1 MLRKLVL
8 HNVGPAKD
16 LALDPVAPHLNLLT
30 GDNGLGK
37 SFLLEA
43 AWWALTRTWHETPAV
58 PSAPDA
64 SIEHWFDGESKLSQS
79 KSEWMSDDQ
88 QWRRVQGPH
97 GKRVWGRSPN
107 PGLVMYVRV
116 DGSFSVWDPARN
128 QRVYSRADGGEA
140 ESAAAYQF
148 SASDVLWGLK
158 RRVQLAGQWREET
171 LCLGLVDEWRE
182 WQLAADP
189 RFDLLRRLLATLG
202 PDDQPLQPGELIR
215 PYFGDVRAL
224 PTIRMSYGQDV
235 PITYAPAGVRR
246 MCMLAYLLAWAMSEH
261 EAESKRRQRAPSH
274 QVIMLVD
281 EIETHLHPR
290 WQLTVLPSLLAAIQG
305 WREMEPPAV
314 QIIVTTHSPLVLTSI
329 EPLFDPSIDALWK
342 LDLVDGEVKI
352 EQDAWRKRGDALMW
366 LESDVFDE
374 TRPISPP
381 ARVTMDEAAALM
393 ANETASEEQANDL
406 RERLRKLLADTDP
419 FWLNWRS
426 WRRSR
431 GWAP

>member
-16 LALDPVAPHLNLLT
+16 LALDPVAPRLNVLT

-43 AWWALTRTWHETPAV
+43 AWWSLTHAWHETPAV

-64 SIEHWFDGESKLSQS
+64 TIESSFDGEQGLREYR
-79 KSEWMSDDQ
+79 SEWFPDAQ
-88 QWRRVQGPH
+88 
-97 GKRVWGRSPN
+97 VWDRELLPPPN
-107 PGLVMYVRV
+107 PGLVMYARV

-128 QRVYSRADGGEA
+128 GRQYLREDGSKASRPL
-140 ESAAAYQF
+140 AYQF

-158 RRVQLAGQWREET
+158 RRVQVAGQWREQT
-171 LCLGLVDEWRE
+171 LCLGLIDEWRE
-182 WQLAADP
+182 WQRAADP
-189 RFDLLRRLLATLG
+189 RFELLRRLLAALG
-202 PDDQPLQPGELIR
+202 PDDQPLEPGELVR
-215 PYFGDVRAL
+215 PSLDDVREL
-224 PTIRMSYGQDV
+224 PTIRMPYGQDV

-246 MCMLAYLLAWAMSEH
+246 MCMLAYLLAWTMSEH
-261 EAESKRRQRAPSH
+261 EAESKRRQRAPSD
-274 QVIMLVD
+274 QIIMLVD

-290 WQLTVLPSLLAAIQG
+290 WQRTVLPSLLAAIQG
-305 WREMEPPAV
+305 WRQMDRPEV
-314 QIIVTTHSPLVLTSI
+314 QVIVATHSPLVLTSI
-329 EPLFDPSIDALWK
+329 EPHFDPGTDALWK
-342 LDLVDGEVKI
+342 LDLVDGRVQI
-352 EQDAWRKRGDALMW
+352 ERDAWRKRGDALMW

-374 TRPISPP
+374 TAPYSRE
-381 ARVTMDEAAALM
+381 AVAAMKEAAALM
-393 ANETASEEQANDL
+393 TTEGASEEHADQV
-406 RERLRKLLADTDP
+406 RERLRAVLADTDP

>member
-1 MLRKLVL
+1 MLRKLAL

-16 LALDPVAPHLNLLT
+16 LVLDPVAPHLNLLT

-64 SIEHWFDGESKLSQS
+64 VIEHEFDGESRLSQS
-79 KSEWMSDDQ
+79 KSEWMSDGQ
-88 QWRRVQGPH
+88 FW
-97 GKRVWGRSPN
+97 KREPGRPPN
-107 PGLVMYVRV
+107 PGLVMYARV

-128 QRVYSRADGGEA
+128 YRLYSRADGGEA
-140 ESAAAYQF
+140 ESPAAYQF
-148 SASDVLWGLK
+148 SSSDVLWGLR
-158 RRVQLAGQWREET
+158 RRVQAAGQWRDET
-171 LCLGLVDEWRE
+171 LCLGLIDDWRE
-182 WQLAADP
+182 WQRAADP
-189 RFDLLRRLLATLG
+189 RFDLLRRLLAALG
-202 PDDQPLQPGELIR
+202 PDDQPLEPGHLFR
-215 PYFGDVRAL
+215 PSLDDVREL
-224 PTIRMSYGQDV
+224 PTIRMPYGQDV

-246 MCMLAYLLAWAMSEH
+246 ICMLAYLLAWAMSEH
-261 EAESKRRQRAPSH
+261 ETESERRQRNPSR

-305 WREMEPPAV
+305 WRGEGDRPEV
-314 QIIVTTHSPLVLTSI
+314 QVIVATHSPLVLTSI
-329 EPLFDPSIDALWK
+329 EPLFDPGVDALWK
-342 LDLVDGEVKI
+342 LDLVDGAVQI
-352 EQDAWRKRGDALMW
+352 ERDVWRKRGDALMW

-374 TRPISPP
+374 TTPISRE
-381 ARVTMDEAAALM
+381 AKAAMKAAADLM
-393 ANETASEEQANDL
+393 ANESASEEQAN
-406 RERLRKLLADTDP
+406 RLRARLRAVLADTDP

-431 GWAP
+431 GWSP

>member
-16 LALDPVAPHLNLLT
+16 LALDPVASRLNLLT

-43 AWWALTRTWHETPAV
+43 AWWSLTRTWHESPAV
-58 PSAPDA
+58 PSAPNA
-64 SIEHWFDGESKLSQS
+64 FIEHHFDGDSKISESRT
-79 KSEWMSDDQ
+79 EWIPDGQ
-88 QWRRVQGPH
+88 YW
-97 GKRVWGRSPN
+97 KRAPGRPPN
-107 PGLVMYVRV
+107 PGLVMYARV

-128 QRVYSRADGGEA
+128 YRLYSRADGGETT
-140 ESAAAYQF
+140 SPAAYQF
-148 SASDVLWGLK
+148 TSSEVLWGLR
-158 RRVQLAGQWREET
+158 RRVQAAGQEREEV

-182 WQLAADP
+182 WQRAADP
-189 RFDLLRRLLATLG
+189 RFELLKRLLAALG
-202 PDDQPLQPGELIR
+202 PEDQPLEPGTLFR
-215 PYFGDVRAL
+215 PYSDDVRPI
-224 PTIRMSYGQDV
+224 PTIRMPYGQDV
-235 PITYAPAGVRR
+235 PITYAPAGVQR
-246 MCMLAYLLAWAMSEH
+246 MCKLAYLLAWVMSEH
-261 EAESKRRQRAPSH
+261 EGESTRLGRAPSH

-305 WREMEPPAV
+305 WRAMEPPAV
-314 QIIVTTHSPLVLTSI
+314 QVMVTTHSPLVLTSI

-342 LDLVDGEVKI
+342 LDLVDGEVRMGR
-352 EQDAWRKRGDALMW
+352 DVWRKRGDALMW

-381 ARVTMDEAAALM
+381 ARMALEEAAALM
-393 ANETASEEQANDL
+393 ADDTASQEQADAL
-406 RERLRKLLADTDP
+406 RDRLRTLLADTDP

-431 GWAP
+431 GWPR